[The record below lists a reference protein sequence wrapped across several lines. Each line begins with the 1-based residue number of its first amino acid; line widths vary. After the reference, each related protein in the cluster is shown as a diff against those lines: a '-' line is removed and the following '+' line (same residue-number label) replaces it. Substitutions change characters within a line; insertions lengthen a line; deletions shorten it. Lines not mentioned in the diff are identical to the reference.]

1 MKTVFDHLRSRLHAQ
16 AGLDLFDPVTRLTP
30 LDLERQWSPEF
41 EQLMRNRMKMGGLR
55 YGLMRDKLRR
65 TTQKRFDFVGNAI
78 TRLRQYQASGNDELL
93 VDGANLLLLQFASG
107 HHPTKHFTSSDDGE
121 HTPTTKQ

>member
-55 YGLMRDKLRR
+55 PLRS
-65 TTQKRFDFVGNAI
+65 
-78 TRLRQYQASGNDELL
+78 TRAMCAPPRLFGQPPFSQLFLNHE
-93 VDGANLLLLQFASG
+93 
-107 HHPTKHFTSSDDGE
+107 PET
-121 HTPTTKQ
+121 